1 MAHNPHTRLTL
12 SLAALAAGLVFA
24 PFTAFA
30 DPPGGWRGGD
40 RGYENRD
47 HHDHDDRGYGDSRG
61 DRDDR
66 DYREEGRRDYR
77 YGNPWGYGPPPP
89 PPGYGYGPPPPSYG
103 YGPPP
108 PSYGYGP
115 PPPSY
120 GYQNG
125 GRGYAQWDPR
135 VHNGYY
141 YRDSWFWGAPPQA
154 YYRDCRPDYRRLT
167 RGERIPRGYVIVPVD
182 DWRGYGLYAP
192 ARGQY
197 WARDDGGDYFL
208 LGVATG
214 IILDEVLRRR

>member
-40 RGYENRD
+40 RGYEDRD
-47 HHDHDDRGYGDSRG
+47 HHDRDDRGYREQGRG
-61 DRDDR
+61 DF
-66 DYREEGRRDYR
+66 R
-77 YGNPWGYGPPPP
+77 YGNPWGYGPPPQAYGYP
-89 PPGYGYGPPPPSYG
+89 PPGYGYPPPAYD
-103 YGPPP
+103 PPRN
-108 PSYGYGP
+108 
-115 PPPSY
+115 Y
-120 GYQNG
+120 GYQG
-125 GRGYAQWDPR
+125 YDRGYTQWDPR

-141 YRDSWFWGAPPQA
+141 YRDSWYWGAPPQA
-154 YYRDCRPDYRRLT
+154 YYRECRPDYRRLT
-167 RGERIPRGYVIVPVD
+167 RGERIPRGYVLVPVD

-214 IILDEVLRRR
+214 IILDEVLRRW